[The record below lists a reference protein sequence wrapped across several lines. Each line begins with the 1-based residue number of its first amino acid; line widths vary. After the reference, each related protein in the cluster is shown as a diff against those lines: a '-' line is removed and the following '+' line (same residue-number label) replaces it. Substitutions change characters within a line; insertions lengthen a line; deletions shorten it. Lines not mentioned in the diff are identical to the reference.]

1 MNPISWIAEKVATIA
16 AQLIGSAVVM
26 KIESDAIRHKA
37 ATVSELTKEAKSQE
51 EDGNPELAQMLRQ
64 KAAALIEKSDSAMLA
79 TSPESRQQKIPVAP
93 TPKNIESDEPV
104 KRRRGRPRK
113 SNSDKNAGGN
123 SK

>member
-37 ATVSELTKEAKSQE
+37 VTVSELTKEARSQE

-64 KAAALIEKSDSAMLA
+64 KAAALIEQSDSAMPES
-79 TSPESRQQKIPVAP
+79 SPESLPQKIPVAP
-93 TPKNIESDEPV
+93 TPKNIESGEPA
-104 KRRRGRPRK
+104 KRRRGRPKK
-113 SNSDKNAGGN
+113 SNSGKNSGGD